1 MYCCGVVVLCCCGVV
16 VLCCVVVLL
25 WCCGVVLLWCCGV
38 VLCCVVVCCCGVVLC
53 CVVVVLWCCVVVLL
67 WFIMFVM
74 FVASIWMCVLPFVS
88 SLSLAY
94 FFPFFPY
101 LFISFINHLYP
112 SSHRFFT
119 PFLLR
124 FLSSSLLSLSI
135 FFPLPFSPQSLAPF
149 PVLGGRCSLTLTR
162 PFFGPPEGQGT
173 CGADNEARRPRG
185 PEGRAAPST
194 EFVNHLERLPIDL
207 FRGGCAG
214 I

>member
-1 MYCCGVVVLCCCGVV
+1 MCCCGVV
-16 VLCCVVVLL
+16 VLCCVVL
-25 WCCGVVLLWCCGV
+25 WCVVV
-38 VLCCVVVCCCGVVLC
+38 VLCCVVLLLC
-53 CVVVVLWCCVVVLL
+53 CVVVVLCCCCVVVLL

-88 SLSLAY
+88 SLSLTY

-124 FLSSSLLSLSI
+124 FLSSSLLSLST

-149 PVLGGRCSLTLTR
+149 PVLGGRRSITLTR